1 MDFVWQVSAER
12 CHGGAMHG
20 RFISQEDAAYLLDM
34 DDTAG
39 LEEAVS
45 TGLIKVA
52 KKGPRGNRFDLF
64 DIVLLKLAATISGV
78 GVSSDKALKYA
89 EAVLE
94 PRFPEDDKTAL
105 AWVENESQELY
116 CLLVD
121 GELARIYLKN
131 KEDCKEIN
139 VGAVKPVLFPT
150 IKTEINVFRVIRPV
164 LYKAMNLLGI

>member
-1 MDFVWQVSAER
+1 MQ
-12 CHGGAMHG
+12 G

-34 DDTAG
+34 LDTAQ
-39 LEEAVS
+39 LERAVS
-45 TGLIKVA
+45 AGLIKVA
-52 KKGPRGNRFDLF
+52 KRGPRGNRFTLY
-64 DIVLLKLAATISGV
+64 DIVLLKLAETISSV
-78 GVSSDKALKYA
+78 GVSTDKALKYA
-89 EAVLE
+89 GAVLE
-94 PRFPEDDKTAL
+94 PRFPEEDKTAR

-131 KEDCKEIN
+131 KEDHKEID

-150 IKTEINVFRVIRPV
+150 INTEINVFRVIRPV